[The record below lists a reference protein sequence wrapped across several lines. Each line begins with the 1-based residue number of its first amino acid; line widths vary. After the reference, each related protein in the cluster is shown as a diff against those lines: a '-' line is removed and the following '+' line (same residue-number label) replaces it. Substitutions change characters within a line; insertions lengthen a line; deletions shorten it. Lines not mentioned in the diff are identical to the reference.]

1 MTISELND
9 LLKTRRSIFPKSYI
23 QGKDIP
29 ESDILQILE
38 NANFAPSHR
47 LTEPWRFKIL
57 RGAAKQ
63 RLADFMVEDYLAMT
77 PIEAQSEVKMQKMAE
92 NPTRSAVAIA
102 LVLKRHE
109 ELLPE
114 WEEIASLAMAVQ
126 NMWLTCS
133 ILGIGCYWSSP
144 TAITLRGQDFLKLA
158 ADERCFG
165 LFYMGYHNVSTADL
179 PAVRKPIAEKITWL
193 ND

>member
-1 MTISELND
+1 MTISELNE

-29 ESDILQILE
+29 ESTLLQILE

-158 ADERCFG
+158 SDERCFG

>member
-158 ADERCFG
+158 ADERCLG
-165 LFYMGYHNVSTADL
+165 LFYMGYHNVSMADL

>member
-158 ADERCFG
+158 ADERCLG